1 MKELVIISGK
11 GGTGKTSVT
20 ASFAAL
26 SSNAVIADADV
37 DASDLHLVL
46 RPVLQSRQD
55 FQAGQEARIDPARC
69 EGCGQCRE
77 LCRFDAVQAAP
88 LGVGTLGFRV
98 DPAACEGCGVC
109 AAFCPAKAIDLSPRI
124 AGEWFTSGTRFGPLV
139 HAALAPGGEN
149 SGKLVT
155 QVREVAR
162 RIADDEGR
170 TLILVDG
177 PPGIACPVIAS
188 ITGASLV
195 LAVTEPT
202 VSGEHDLERVLA
214 LTARF
219 AIPTF
224 VCINKYDLN
233 LDLATRMENRAEA
246 LGARITPRIPYD
258 HTVTRAQVLGIPVVE
273 MDEGM
278 AGAAMRA
285 VWNTIQGELHGL
297 P

>member
-46 RPVLQSRQD
+46 RPTLQSRHE
-55 FQAGQEARIDPARC
+55 FQAGQEARIDPVRC
-69 EGCGQCRE
+69 EGCGKCQD
-77 LCRFDAVQAAP
+77 LCRFEAVRREAP
-88 LGVGTLGFRV
+88 GVGTRGFQV

-109 AAFCPAKAIDLSPRI
+109 AAFCPAKAITLSPRI
-124 AGEWFTSGTRFGPLV
+124 AGEWFHSDTRFGPLV

-155 QVREVAR
+155 QVREVAQ
-162 RIADDEGR
+162 RIATDEGR
-170 TLILVDG
+170 SLILVDG

-188 ITGASLV
+188 ITGATLV

-219 AIPTF
+219 DIPTF
-224 VCINKYDLN
+224 VCINRWDLN
-233 LDLATRMENRAEA
+233 LDLASRMENRAEA

-258 HTVTRAQVLGIPVVE
+258 HAVTRAQVQGIPVVE
-273 MDEGM
+273 LEEGT

-285 VWNTIQGELHGL
+285 VWNTLQGVLHEL